1 MTMLAQEPLV
11 SVIMAVRN
19 GERFLRQAIESILA
33 QDYRP
38 LEIILIDGQ
47 SEDRTADIAR
57 SYPDIRYILQG
68 NRGVANAYNIGIT
81 ASRGEYVAFLSHDDL
96 WTPDKL
102 SLQAGYLTENS
113 DVQYTIARVRLF
125 LEPGCSF
132 PSSLREDLLEGDHPA
147 WIMETLVARRQVFEQ
162 VGMLDPQVSPADDTD
177 WFARAN
183 DLGMSMAVIDRVLLL
198 KRIHDKNTSLTS
210 AEYMR
215 NLFIVLRRSSARKR
229 QWEGK

>member
-1 MTMLAQEPLV
+1 MTDGLPLV
-11 SVIMAVRN
+11 SVVMAVRN
-19 GERFLRQAIESILA
+19 GERFLRQAIQSVLA

-38 LEIILIDGQ
+38 LEIVLVDGQ
-47 SEDRTADIAR
+47 SADRTAEIAR
-57 SYPDIRYILQG
+57 SCPDIRYIYQE
-68 NRGVANAYNIGIT
+68 NRGVANAYNIGIET
-81 ASRGEYVAFLSHDDL
+81 SSGEYVAFLSHDDL

-102 SLQAGYLTENS
+102 SLQAGYLTENP

-132 PSSLREDLLEGDHPA
+132 PSSLREDLLEGDRPA
-147 WIMETLVARRQVFEQ
+147 WIMETLVARRQVFDQ

-183 DLGMSMAVIDRVLLL
+183 DLGVSMAVIDQVLLL